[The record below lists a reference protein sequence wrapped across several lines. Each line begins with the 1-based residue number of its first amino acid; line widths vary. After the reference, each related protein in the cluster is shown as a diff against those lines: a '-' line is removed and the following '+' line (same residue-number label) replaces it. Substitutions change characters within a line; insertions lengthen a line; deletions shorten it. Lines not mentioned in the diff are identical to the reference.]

1 MRSKNRCDT
10 FLNPENRIEMTLK
23 YSNKLEL
30 AANFTCYPFATNTH
44 KSCFARHKPVRP
56 RNLVYSHLILEQLE
70 LREWTQQ
77 DFAEIT
83 GFTQTRISEL
93 LHDNTTLGFDTASIL
108 GKVFETST
116 D

>member
-1 MRSKNRCDT
+1 MLRTSQAC
-10 FLNPENRIEMTLK
+10 LALK
-23 YSNKLEL
+23 FGLCH
-30 AANFTCYPFATNTH
+30 F
-44 KSCFARHKPVRP
+44 
-56 RNLVYSHLILEQLE
+56 ILEQLE

-83 GFTQTRISEL
+83 GFTQTHISEL